1 MKIQRKHLQYALFA
15 LVAAVVY
22 SLWSYL
28 IPVARQATNRPIGQE
43 QPLLA
48 GVQPP
53 TSPSDVVDPLA
64 IPAPPEVQM
73 ARTPSGGRDPF
84 LFGNESRD
92 MKVETAAVGVVTSDP
107 FVRSILFSATRRLA
121 LVENRMV
128 GVGDTVGAFKVASIE
143 RDAVVFTTP
152 GGERRR
158 VSLHGPPP
166 EGIRR

>member
-22 SLWSYL
+22 SAWSYL
-28 IPVARQATNRPIGQE
+28 TPAARQATNRPVGQE

-48 GVQPP
+48 GMQQP

-64 IPAPPEVQM
+64 IPAPPDVQM

-92 MKVETAAVGVVTSDP
+92 MKVETVRGVTSDP

-128 GVGDTVGAFKVASIE
+128 GVGDTVGGFKVASIE
-143 RDAVVFTTP
+143 RDAVVFTTA

>member
-1 MKIQRKHLQYALFA
+1 
-15 LVAAVVY
+15 VY

-28 IPVARQATNRPIGQE
+28 TPAARQATNRPIGQE

-48 GVQPP
+48 GVQQP
-53 TSPSDVVDPLA
+53 TTPSDVVDPLA

-92 MKVETAAVGVVTSDP
+92 MKVETAAHAVTSDP

-128 GVGDTVGAFKVASIE
+128 SVGDTVGAFKVASIE
-143 RDAVVFTTP
+143 RDAVVFTTA